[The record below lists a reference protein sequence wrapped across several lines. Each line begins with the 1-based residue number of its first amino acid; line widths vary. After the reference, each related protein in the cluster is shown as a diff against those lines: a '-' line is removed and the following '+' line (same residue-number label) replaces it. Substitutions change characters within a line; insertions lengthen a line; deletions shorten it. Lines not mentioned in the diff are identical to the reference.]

1 MNETRRIYSIL
12 FPATIEVANSS
23 PCQEGALAR
32 VQMAVVP
39 ANFHALLGASAPPFK
54 NKETKNDHT

>member
-23 PCQEGALAR
+23 PLSGGSERGCKWQ
-32 VQMAVVP
+32 
-39 ANFHALLGASAPPFK
+39 
-54 NKETKNDHT
+54 